1 MILLSHHEDHF
12 AAHHAA
18 TALRRAGVL
27 HEVWTCSCGSV
38 TCSQAEPLGASRR
51 NALSVQVLQA
61 HAAESRA
68 AACRSLDQI
77 VSTRVAAAAV
87 QGVYAFEHGAEST
100 FRSASRRG
108 LLRIYDYSHI
118 HGSFARRLC
127 AEEAALQAEWAPTLA
142 NVAITTGQQ
151 ARTDAE
157 LAQADLVIVPSAF
170 ALRALESVPGISA
183 ELLLLLPG
191 APTTTTSSDIP
202 RVRFQGEKLRVL
214 FVGPLSQ
221 TQGLSYLFAAHR
233 QLRSLI
239 SLTVISPRPEVSC
252 RALDAGMTDVQWQ
265 AVSGLPQLR
274 AELAAHDVL
283 IAPAILD
290 TSENVVLEALA
301 LGVPVIATPHTSA
314 VDFMA
319 DGVEG
324 FIVPI
329 RSTDA
334 LVERLERLHS
344 SPDLCVSLGQNARAR
359 LKQQT
364 WEHHERALAAGVVSA
379 LALR

>member
-1 MILLSHHEDHF
+1 MILLSHHEENL
-12 AAHHAA
+12 AAQHAA
-18 TALRRAGVL
+18 RALRSAGVL
-27 HEVWTCSCGSV
+27 HEVWTCSRGSV
-38 TCSQAEPLGASRR
+38 TCSRAEPHVACRR
-51 NALSVQVLQA
+51 NARSVPALEPL
-61 HAAESRA
+61 AADTR

-77 VSTRVAAAAV
+77 VSTRLAAAAV

-108 LLRIYDYSHI
+108 LLRIYDYSRI
-118 HGSFARRLC
+118 HASLARRLC

-142 NVAITTGQQ
+142 NISMRNSQQ

-170 ALRALESVPGISA
+170 ALRALESVSSVSA

-191 APTTTTSSDIP
+191 APAISSDVP
-202 RVRFQGEKLRVL
+202 RVRFQREKLRAI

-221 TQGLSYLFAAHR
+221 TQGLSYLFAAHQ

-239 SLTVISPRPEVSC
+239 SLTVISPPPEVSC

-265 AVSGLPQLR
+265 AVGGLPELR
-274 AELAAHDVL
+274 AELAEHDVL

-290 TSENVVLEALA
+290 TSEPVVLEALA
-301 LGVPVIATPHTSA
+301 LGIPVIATPHTSA
-314 VDFMA
+314 VDFVA

-329 RSTDA
+329 RSTEA
-334 LVERLERLHS
+334 LIERLERLHS
-344 SPDLCVSLGQNARAR
+344 SPDLCVTLGQNARAR

-364 WEHHERALAAGVVSA
+364 WEHHERTLAAGVVSA

>member
-1 MILLSHHEDHF
+1 MRL
-12 AAHHAA
+12 
-18 TALRRAGVL
+18 
-27 HEVWTCSCGSV
+27 
-38 TCSQAEPLGASRR
+38 
-51 NALSVQVLQA
+51 
-61 HAAESRA
+61 
-68 AACRSLDQI
+68 
-77 VSTRVAAAAV
+77 AAAAV

-108 LLRIYDYSHI
+108 LLRIYDYSRI
-118 HGSFARRLC
+118 HGSLACRLC

-142 NVAITTGQQ
+142 NIIATHTQQ

-170 ALRALESVPGISA
+170 AQRALESAPGVSA

-191 APTTTTSSDIP
+191 APASSLPGVP
-202 RVRFQGEKLRVL
+202 RVRFQREKLRAI

-221 TQGLSYLFAAHR
+221 TQGLSYLFAAHQ

-239 SLTVISPRPEVSC
+239 SLTVISPPPEVSC
-252 RALDAGMTDVQWQ
+252 RALEAGMTNVQWQ
-265 AVSGLPQLR
+265 AVGGLPELR

-301 LGVPVIATPHTSA
+301 LGIPVIATPHTSA
-314 VDFMA
+314 VDFVG

-329 RSTDA
+329 RSTEA
-334 LVERLERLHS
+334 LIDRLERLYS
-344 SPDLCVSLGQNARAR
+344 SPDLCVTLGKNARAR
-359 LKQQT
+359 VKRQT
-364 WEHHERALAAGVVSA
+364 WEHHERILAAGIVSA